1 MLKKNNIVLRS
12 PEPADVDFIFNV
24 ENDQS
29 LWHLSNTLT
38 PFSRFDLEQFVML
51 SDKDIYSTKQARFII
66 TNVDGIIEKP
76 IGTIDL
82 FDFEPQHKRA
92 GIGIM
97 ILEKERGNGFASLA
111 LDILIEYCFSTL
123 GLHQLYCN
131 IEEENTKSLKLFLNK
146 GFKIVGRKE
155 DWNLRNNKWKTEILL
170 QLLNFS

>member
-1 MLKKNNIVLRS
+1 MLKKENISLRS
-12 PEPADVDFIFNV
+12 PEPADIDFIFKI

-51 SDKDIYSTKQARFII
+51 SDKDIYLTKQARFII
-66 TNVDGIIEKP
+66 DKVEGTKVKT
-76 IGTIDL
+76 IGAIDI

-92 GIGIM
+92 GVGIM
-97 ILEKERGNGFASLA
+97 LMKDERGHGYAGVA
-111 LDILIEYCFSTL
+111 LDILIDYSFSIL

-131 IEEENTKSLKLFLNK
+131 IEEDNENSLKLFQNR
-146 GFKIVGRKE
+146 GFRFIGRKE

-170 QLLNFS
+170 QLINNW

>member
-1 MLKKNNIVLRS
+1 MLKKENISLRS
-12 PEPADVDFIFNV
+12 PEPADIDFIFKI

-51 SDKDIYSTKQARFII
+51 SDKDIYAAKQARFII
-66 TNVDGIIEKP
+66 EKEEGIKTKT
-76 IGTIDL
+76 IGAIDI

-92 GIGIM
+92 GVGIM
-97 ILEKERGNGFASLA
+97 LLKNERGHGYAGLA
-111 LDILIEYCFSTL
+111 LDILIDYSFSTL

-131 IEEENTKSLKLFLNK
+131 IEEDNENSLKLFQNK
-146 GFKIVGRKE
+146 GFRVIGRKE

-170 QLLNFS
+170 QLINNW

>member
-1 MLKKNNIVLRS
+1 MLKKEDISLRS
-12 PEPADVDFIFNV
+12 PEPADIDFIFKI

-51 SDKDIYSTKQARFII
+51 SDKDIYVTKQARFII
-66 TNVDGIIEKP
+66 EKEEGTTVKT
-76 IGTIDL
+76 IGAIDI

-97 ILEKERGNGFASLA
+97 LLEQERGKGIASLA
-111 LDILIEYCFSTL
+111 LDILIEYSFSVL

-131 IEEENTKSLKLFLNK
+131 IEEDNEKSLKLFVNK
-146 GFKIVGRKE
+146 GFRIVGKKE
-155 DWNLRNNKWKTEILL
+155 DWNLRNNKWKTELVL
-170 QLLNFS
+170 QLINVK